1 MRLADVADPEVNMG
15 MRNKLAEGVSVV
27 GVGCTRFG
35 DLLETPEIKGL
46 SLQEL
51 TALATREALDDCG
64 LVPGDID
71 AVFVGNAMVH
81 SSQLPATETQIAKW
95 TGTQF
100 KAGVHFEAQ
109 CSTTNVGA
117 AMAAMG
123 IASGVYDSV
132 LVIGVETTR
141 TKVKGMSP
149 YAREALSSD
158 QTWLWTDMAVNQ
170 AYAVP
175 QGYEIFSVYNGIP
188 ALAYCRKYGI
198 SIDDYDRGMFELC
211 RTRRLHG
218 AMTPRAAVQ
227 ETLDAEATRLGI
239 GDAFELWRSRHNPFM
254 AWPAR
259 LRSMVTTADGA
270 SAMVLTR
277 ESLAKGLAKPGVRLS
292 GFGINYSDL
301 PWYGEDPTVWPTD
314 QKAIESAFEMA
325 NIQGRDIS
333 YLHTHDCSHISSI
346 LTAELT
352 GYIEPG
358 KSLEAA
364 REGRLRFDGDRPMS
378 THGGRHAFGHAWAA
392 SAGSDTYE
400 AVKQM
405 RGEAGNRQ
413 IKSRPEVSV
422 IHTHGYAMISTV
434 LVLEGS

>member
-1 MRLADVADPEVNMG
+1 
-15 MRNKLAEGVSVV
+15 MRNKLAEPVSIA

-51 TALATREALDDCG
+51 CAVASREALDDAG
-64 LVPGDID
+64 LAPQDVD

-95 TGTQF
+95 TGMQF

-117 AMAAMG
+117 SLAAMA

-132 LVIGVETTR
+132 LVVGVEATR
-141 TKVKGMSP
+141 TKVKGASP
-149 YAREALSSD
+149 FAREELPND
-158 QTWLWTDMAVNQ
+158 QVWLWTDMAVNQ

-188 ALAYCRKYGI
+188 AQAYCRKYGI
-198 SIDDYDRGMFELC
+198 SLEDYERGMFELC

-218 AMTPRAAVQ
+218 SMTPKAATQ
-227 ETLDAEATRLGI
+227 ETLEAEAQRQGM
-239 GDAFELWRSRHNPFM
+239 GDPWELWRSRHNPFM

-259 LRSMVTTADGA
+259 LHSMVRTADGA
-270 SAMVLTR
+270 SAMLLTR
-277 ESLAKGLAKPGVRLS
+277 ETIAKGLKKAPIGVK
-292 GFGINYSDL
+292 GFAIKYSDL
-301 PWYGEDPTVWPTD
+301 PWYGEDPTLWPIDRMALDT
-314 QKAIESAFEMA
+314 AFAMA
-325 NIQGRDIS
+325 GITGKDIG

-352 GYIEPG
+352 GYLEPG
-358 KSLEAA
+358 KSLQAA
-364 REGRLRFDGDRPMS
+364 RDGRLRFDGDRPMS

-405 RGEAGNRQ
+405 RGEAGSRQ
-413 IKSRPEVSV
+413 IKKQPGISV